1 MAARSI
7 QQWFDEYGES
17 HRNETNVTVHWIAVP
32 LIFFSVVGLL
42 SCIPPLLQTHDFGRL
57 TVAGLGLVAIFIFY
71 MRLSIILAFG
81 MLVCASAC
89 LGFAYWLNVHAPWPL
104 WAICIAVF
112 VLAWVAQFLG
122 HNIEGKRPS
131 FLKDMQFLLI
141 GPAWLLAKL
150 LKKMGIRY

>member
-1 MAARSI
+1 MATRTI

-17 HRNETNVTVHWIAVP
+17 HRNETNITVHWIAVP
-32 LIFFSVVGLL
+32 LIFFSVEGLL
-42 SCIPPLLQTHDFGRL
+42 SCIPGIPVPHLGMIALVDL
-57 TVAGLGLVAIFIFY
+57 AVAAIFIFY
-71 MRLSIILAFG
+71 MRLSLILAFG
-81 MLVCASAC
+81 MLIFASAC
-89 LGFAYWLNVHAPWPL
+89 LGIARWLNMHAPWPL

-112 VLAWVAQFLG
+112 ILAWVAQFLG

-150 LKKMGIRY
+150 LKKIGVRY